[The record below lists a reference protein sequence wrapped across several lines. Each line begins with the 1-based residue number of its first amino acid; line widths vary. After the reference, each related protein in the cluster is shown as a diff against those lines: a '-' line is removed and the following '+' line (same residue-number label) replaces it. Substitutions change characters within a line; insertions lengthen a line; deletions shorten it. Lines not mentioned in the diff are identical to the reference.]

1 MRSVAIVWPKCK
13 IYSFKRV
20 SPCLVFVVLSA
31 VGTAAHFA
39 GTPGYARP
47 GAPPLSHVQHPT
59 CRSCTQRFETA
70 LTMQRASMQ
79 VSLQSAVLLKS
90 PGERLLITHKEDCRN
105 GILCCGQ
112 DRTSP
117 VWCDVQPA
125 LGLKF
130 QPTMLAGCTN
140 VAWLHTLPW
149 VSGLHKLEPTLE
161 GPELKHVVFLAC

>member
-20 SPCLVFVVLSA
+20 SPCLVFVVLTA

-59 CRSCTQRFETA
+59 CRSCTETA

-90 PGERLLITHKEDCRN
+90 PGERLLITHKEIAGTVSYVVGRTEHR
-105 GILCCGQ
+105 LCGVMF
-112 DRTSP
+112 S
-117 VWCDVQPA
+117 
-125 LGLKF
+125 
-130 QPTMLAGCTN
+130 
-140 VAWLHTLPW
+140 LHW
-149 VSGLHKLEPTLE
+149 G
-161 GPELKHVVFLAC
+161 